1 MIAKLKI
8 YRDLISM
15 SELESQ
21 HEHIKN
27 MLDTTGCETL
37 GRDKKSE
44 SFAFCTSLRKY
55 RLIVPIELPPQ
66 VKKALI

>member
-1 MIAKLKI
+1 MAQVEKLIAKLKA

-27 MLDTTGCETL
+27 MLNTTGCETL
-37 GRDKKSE
+37 GGNKKGE
-44 SFAFCTSLRKY
+44 GFAFCTSLRN
-55 RLIVPIELPPQ
+55 IG
-66 VKKALI
+66 